1 MHGAIKV
8 FGAILIVFII
18 TSLSIMAVVWVI
30 PEIEKSMELSEFQTV
45 RNQFYDCND
54 KIMETAR
61 IGSTNKCFFSAGEGR
76 LTVDIDGIYYKIT
89 TGTGIC
95 DQHPWVLINEEKHI
109 WQKCEVSDQKRI
121 LEMKWSFPLS
131 VGIEGWDFAGDKLKG
146 DPILIGNIIFDSPVS
161 FGTST
166 FYVEFQTTAG
176 ESGNVIEISRVDVKT
191 DKIILK
197 IRVL

>member
-61 IGSTNKCFFSAGEGR
+61 IGSTNKCFFSASKGRITVEGNS
-76 LTVDIDGIYYKIT
+76 INYKIT
-89 TGTGIC
+89 SKGDIC

-109 WQKCEVSDQKRI
+109 WQRCEVSDQKRTF
-121 LEMKWSFPLS
+121 EMKWSFPLS
-131 VGIEGWDFAGDKLKG
+131 IKGWDFAGDKLKG

-161 FGTST
+161 FGTPT
-166 FYVEFQTTAG
+166 FYVEFQTTPG

-197 IRVL
+197 IRIL